1 MIRVYHST
9 LDRTTDRVAPICPGH
24 LPSAVGH
31 TAQLSQELF
40 KCGPDGHE
48 VLGRRY
54 CLIEHTRGGDGVV
67 QTTSVHDAIAR
78 GMRAWS
84 VLGHSTCQLCGRLQ
98 VVGSE
103 VVHVLV

>member
-9 LDRTTDRVAPICPGH
+9 LDSTTDRVAPICPGH
-24 LPSAVGH
+24 HRWGA
-31 TAQLSQELF
+31 AQLSQELF
-40 KCGPDGHE
+40 KSGPDGHE

-54 CLIEHTRGGDGVV
+54 CLIEHARGGNGMV
-67 QTTSVHDAIAR
+67 QTTSFHDAIAR

-84 VLGHSTCQLCGRLQ
+84 MLGHSTCQLCGRLQ

-103 VVHVLV
+103 VVQVLV